1 MSLFRRK
8 NVAMLEGPLIP
19 KIFAL
24 AIPLMISNLLQML
37 YSAADMI
44 VVARSGVSGAV
55 GAIGSTTQVIQLV
68 LVLSVGFAVGAN
80 VLVARAIGAKDEKKV
95 SDAVH
100 TALLTALLFGSVGG
114 TIGFV
119 FSEQFMIWMG
129 AEGDLL
135 KMAVKYCRIR
145 FIGLPFLAMTNF
157 LVAIFRAK
165 GDGTTPLM
173 SLALSGLVNV
183 LLNLFFVLVL
193 GMDVDGV
200 AIATVLANVISSMLL
215 LHFLRKE

>member
-80 VLVARAIGAKDEKKV
+80 VLVARAIGAKDE
-95 SDAVH
+95 
-100 TALLTALLFGSVGG
+100 
-114 TIGFV
+114 
-119 FSEQFMIWMG
+119 
-129 AEGDLL
+129 
-135 KMAVKYCRIR
+135 
-145 FIGLPFLAMTNF
+145 
-157 LVAIFRAK
+157 
-165 GDGTTPLM
+165 
-173 SLALSGLVNV
+173 
-183 LLNLFFVLVL
+183 
-193 GMDVDGV
+193 
-200 AIATVLANVISSMLL
+200 
-215 LHFLRKE
+215 